1 MLIID
6 PLFLLTRDVAKGFK
20 KDGFSEKKLK
30 LM

>member
-6 PLFLLTRDVAKGFK
+6 PLFPLTGDIAKGFK
-20 KDGFSEKKLK
+20 KDDFSEKKLK